1 MNWQNEF
8 ESLKETARQGVPA
21 RSHSGLVEAGDIFV
35 AVKGT
40 AVDGAAFIPGAV
52 EKGAAYV
59 VCEDVETAKAAVL
72 EKNGSLGST
81 VFLSHPDP
89 RIALGDLAAA
99 YYGTEKKPFPIVGV
113 TGTNG
118 KTTVTY
124 LVEHLFKNNGKSV
137 GVLGTVSYRWGGKTI
152 TAPQTT
158 PGCVL
163 IHEYFAEMAKAGV
176 DLAVMEVSSHAL
188 DQSRAAGIPFAAGV
202 VTNVTQDHLD
212 YHGDME
218 SYFAA
223 KTKLFT
229 EVLLSDKAAVVNW
242 DDAYGRRLIE
252 QGYSGFCFGLNEP
265 PAGVDGLQ
273 GRILSCE
280 ISGLQMEMHWKGQVW
295 QLHSKLVGKYNASN
309 LLAAQA
315 VGLSLGLQP
324 EQMQALSDFSGA
336 PGRLERVD
344 NPKGYHVFVDYAH
357 SPDALENVLAAL
369 KELAPRKVITVFGCG
384 GDRDKTK
391 RPLMGQAVCK
401 YSDLVVLTSDNPRT
415 EDPIAIMN
423 DIRPGLSC
431 CTQVIETPD
440 RKLGIL
446 TALTEMHTGD
456 VLLVAGKGHEDYQ
469 VLGTKKVPFSDQKVV
484 REYFG

>member
-1 MNWQNEF
+1 M
-8 ESLKETARQGVPA
+8 
-21 RSHSGLVEAGDIFV
+21 RSHSGKVEAGDIFV

-40 AVDGAAFIPGAV
+40 AVDGTKYIPDVVKNGA
-52 EKGAAYV
+52 GFV
-59 VCEDVETAKAAVL
+59 VCSDIEAAIAVVM

-81 VFLSHPDP
+81 EFVQHDDP

-99 YYGTEKKPFPIVGV
+99 YYGTEKAAFPIIGV

-118 KTTVTY
+118 KTTITY
-124 LVEHLFKNNGKSV
+124 LVEHLFGHLGKQV
-137 GVLGTVSYRWGGKTI
+137 GVLGTVSYRWGGKEI

-158 PGCVL
+158 PGCVA

-188 DQSRAAGIPFAAGV
+188 DQCRAAGIPFAVGV

-212 YHGDME
+212 YHGNME
-218 SYFAA
+218 AYFAA

-229 EVLLSDKAAVVNW
+229 EVPLKDKAAVVNW
-242 DDAYGRRLIE
+242 DDAYGQRLIA
-252 QGYSGFCFGLNEP
+252 QGYSGFCFGLEEP
-265 PAGVDGLQ
+265 PAGVDGLH
-273 GRILSCE
+273 GRILHCE
-280 ISGLQMEMHWKGQVW
+280 ISGLQMEMSWKGQVW

-315 VGLSLGLQP
+315 VGLALGLTP
-324 EQMQALSDFSGA
+324 ADMQVLGDFAGA

-357 SPDALENVLAAL
+357 SPDALENVLSAIR
-369 KELAPRKVITVFGCG
+369 ELAPKRVITVFGCG

-391 RPLMGQAVCK
+391 RPLMGKAVCR
-401 YSDLVVLTSDNPRT
+401 YSDLVILTSDNPRT

-423 DIRPGLSC
+423 DIRPGLSD

-446 TALTEMHTGD
+446 TALSEMQAGD

-469 VLGTKKVPFSDQKVV
+469 ILGTKKVPFSDQQVV